1 MVIDGWAARS
11 DLVTGGSNERAIDA
25 DYRSGRLHRIRPGRY
40 VPAAAW
46 MAAGPDDQHRL
57 RAAEIGAAI
66 AGRAVISHQSA
77 ALLHRLEL
85 PPVDLPRVHITWPG
99 SAGRRGTANIHPHR
113 GALDDTDVVFVGGLL
128 ITSETRTL
136 FDVARSTPPAVGISA
151 ADSALRRGTVTRAD
165 MVALLARTMKIR
177 GHGRAARVFQFADGR
192 AESVGES
199 ITRLR
204 LAQLGVPDPELQVV
218 LADASYRGAVRVD
231 LEVIPFRTVIE
242 FDGRVKYG
250 RFLRTGQSAGDAV
263 FAEKRREDAIRST
276 GRECVRIV
284 WDELHHE
291 RFRSILLP
299 RLQSAFARAGH
310 SGWRPGVGRFR
321 ADPAG

>member
-1 MVIDGWAARS
+1 MLIKGWSART
-11 DLVTGGSNERAIDA
+11 DLVTGGSTERAIDA
-25 DYRSGRLHRIRPGRY
+25 DCRSGQLHRMRPGRY
-40 VPAAAW
+40 VSAAAST
-46 MAAGPDDQHRL
+46 AAAPADRHRL
-57 RAAEIGAAI
+57 RAAEVGAAMV
-66 AGRAVISHQSA
+66 GNAVISHQSA

-85 PPVDLPRVHITWPG
+85 PPMELPRVHVTWPG

-113 GALDDTDVVFVGGLL
+113 GALEDADVVLVGGVPV
-128 ITSETRTL
+128 TSVTRTL

-151 ADSALRRGTVTRAD
+151 ADSALRRGTVFSAE
-165 MVALLARTMKIR
+165 MVALLARTVKIR
-177 GHGRAARVFQFADGR
+177 GHGRAARVFEFADCR

-218 LADASYRGAVRVD
+218 LADASYRGAIRVD
-231 LEVIPFRTVIE
+231 LEVVCFGIVIE
-242 FDGRVKYG
+242 FDGKVKYG
-250 RFLRTGQSAGDAV
+250 RFLRAGQSAGDAV
-263 FAEKRREDAIRST
+263 FEEKRREDAIRST
-276 GRECVRIV
+276 GRECVRVV

-291 RFRSILLP
+291 WFRSILLP

-310 SGWRPGVGRFR
+310 ADWRPGVGRFL